1 MLHIYCSGLFGVAKK
16 YNLVKQNKMNIEEV
30 KKKKAKL
37 QCNIQKL
44 LSDFEKETGTRITD
58 VNYFID
64 ENNGFVFSKGFKI
77 TVEI

>member
-1 MLHIYCSGLFGVAKK
+1 MD
-16 YNLVKQNKMNIEEV
+16 IEEI

-58 VNYFID
+58 VNYFIED
-64 ENNGFVFSKGFKI
+64 NNGFVFSKGFEI

>member
-1 MLHIYCSGLFGVAKK
+1 MDIKE
-16 YNLVKQNKMNIEEV
+16 I
-30 KKKKAKL
+30 KKKKVQL

-58 VNYFID
+58 ASYFIED
-64 ENNGFVFSKGFKI
+64 NDGFVFSKGFEI

>member
-1 MLHIYCSGLFGVAKK
+1 
-16 YNLVKQNKMNIEEV
+16 MNIEEV

-58 VNYFID
+58 VNYFTED
-64 ENNGFVFSKGFKI
+64 HSGLFFSKGVEI

>member
-1 MLHIYCSGLFGVAKK
+1 
-16 YNLVKQNKMNIEEV
+16 MNIEEI

-37 QCNIQKL
+37 QYNIQKL

-58 VNYFID
+58 VNYFIED
-64 ENNGFVFSKGFKI
+64 HNGLFISKGFEI

>member
-1 MLHIYCSGLFGVAKK
+1 MD
-16 YNLVKQNKMNIEEV
+16 IEEI
-30 KKKKAKL
+30 KKKKAQL
-37 QCNIQKL
+37 QSNILKV

-64 ENNGFVFSKGFKI
+64 ENNGFVFSKGFEI

>member
-1 MLHIYCSGLFGVAKK
+1 M
-16 YNLVKQNKMNIEEV
+16 VKQNKMDIEEI

-58 VNYFID
+58 VNYFIED
-64 ENNGFVFSKGFKI
+64 HNGFVFSKGFEI

>member
-1 MLHIYCSGLFGVAKK
+1 
-16 YNLVKQNKMNIEEV
+16 MNIEEI

-37 QCNIQKL
+37 QWNIQTL

-58 VNYFID
+58 VDYFIED
-64 ENNGFVFSKGFKI
+64 HNGFVFTKGFEI